1 MTELIKALAHGAG
14 GGIFDVFS
22 CGDFFA
28 HKVEGASQ
36 HGASWRADDGVGF
49 RVDASAEFVAFSSGD
64 FQAFACAV
72 AEFVAVGPPSG
83 GAHVTGGD
91 DFVVFDDDGSVVAAD
106 AGGSFADDFSKV
118 EVVVYFVPAFK
129 YFFCFH
135 DMVPLSLFLF

>member
-1 MTELIKALAHGAG
+1 M
-14 GGIFDVFS
+14 
-22 CGDFFA
+22 
-28 HKVEGASQ
+28 
-36 HGASWRADDGVGF
+36 
-49 RVDASAEFVAFSSGD
+49 DASAEFVAFSSGD
-64 FQAFACAV
+64 FQAFAGAV
-72 AEFVAVGPPSG
+72 AEFVAVGSPSG
-83 GAHVTGGD
+83 GSDVACGD